1 MRLFGAG
8 SVSKYP
14 PSNEFRIRTRS
25 LRNVSELVEL
35 LVSPVPAKHPEGE
48 FDLRGDDSI
57 GSLLH
62 PQVEAA
68 YNRLVKMGTAIYP
81 QLVKHLRDDRYSYS
95 RVETAWNNYSIGDA
109 MVEIMA
115 EGVEVEIYRYKWRKN
130 KTDGN
135 GWLGFEAMG
144 EEIGWEKYAN
154 YASTRS
160 KPRLQKE
167 FVQWKLNKEQEFGF
181 ANAEQEKA
189 LTTPYLKWLAEH

>member
-1 MRLFGAG
+1 MKRFSFKALA
-8 SVSKYP
+8 KIYLP
-14 PSNEFRIRTRS
+14 LCACLALAACQNITPSNEFRIRTRS

-109 MVEIMA
+109 MVEI
-115 EGVEVEIYRYKWRKN
+115 GR
-130 KTDGN
+130 
-135 GWLGFEAMG
+135 
-144 EEIGWEKYAN
+144 
-154 YASTRS
+154 ASCR
-160 KPRLQKE
+160 
-167 FVQWKLNKEQEFGF
+167 
-181 ANAEQEKA
+181 
-189 LTTPYLKWLAEH
+189 